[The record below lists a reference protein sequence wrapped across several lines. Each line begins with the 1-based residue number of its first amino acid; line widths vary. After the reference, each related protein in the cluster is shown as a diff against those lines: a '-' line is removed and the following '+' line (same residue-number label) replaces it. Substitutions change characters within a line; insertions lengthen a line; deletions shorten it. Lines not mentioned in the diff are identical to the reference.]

1 VAGFDGLDKPL
12 AISYWLFQASWNI
25 NPKSKFQN
33 LKFYDRMTGLNAV
46 QLTEKKRSSQTYILA
61 TAFLTLF
68 AIVGLIIYGLPFFYD
83 FMVKEYGWSRAE
95 VTSGNALGKLLVAPL
110 FGFLAGWMID
120 RFGPR
125 RLMLAGALLAGT
137 ALVGLS
143 YADNLPLFYLF
154 YIFNAIGYVFG
165 GPLPCQ
171 VLISRWFDKN
181 RGKAMGIAYLG
192 IGAGGAFAPQ
202 IIRALEGSFGWHLAL
217 AMLGVLVVLIA
228 FPMAFFI
235 KDSSGEPIEKQKVA
249 AAVPISAILRNP
261 NFYLLAIGSMC
272 SIGAV
277 GGISQH
283 LKLYLRDLDFSQAHA
298 ANVMSFV
305 LFSSLA
311 GRVLMGFLAD
321 LINRKYVMILIYLI
335 VASAIPLLLVPDFPG
350 RIYLFAIIFG
360 IGLGG
365 DYMIIPLM
373 AADLF
378 GIKALGRTMG
388 IILVADGIAESLVP
402 VKVGQL
408 YDVTTK
414 SYATGFSFLIGLA
427 LMGAVIVAFLP
438 KTKGNAV

>member
-1 VAGFDGLDKPL
+1 
-12 AISYWLFQASWNI
+12 
-25 NPKSKFQN
+25 
-33 LKFYDRMTGLNAV
+33 V
-46 QLTEKKRSSQTYILA
+46 QLTENKRSSQTYILA

-143 YADNLPLFYLF
+143 YADNLPMFYLF
-154 YIFNAIGYVFG
+154 YVFNAIGYVFG

-202 IIRALEGSFGWHLAL
+202 IIRALEGNFGWHLAL

-235 KDSSGEPIEKQKVA
+235 KDSSGEPMEKQKEA
-249 AAVPISAILRNP
+249 AAVPIGSILRNP

-321 LINRKYVMILIYLI
+321 LINRKYVMILIYMI
-335 VASAIPLLLVPDFPG
+335 VACAIPLLLLPDFPG
-350 RIYLFAIIFG
+350 RIYLFAVIFG

-408 YDVTTK
+408 YDVATK

-427 LMGAVIVAFLP
+427 LLGAVIVAFLP
-438 KTKGNAV
+438 KTRRQVA

>member
-1 VAGFDGLDKPL
+1 
-12 AISYWLFQASWNI
+12 
-25 NPKSKFQN
+25 
-33 LKFYDRMTGLNAV
+33 MTGIQEVTFTAR
-46 QLTEKKRSSQTYILA
+46 QRSSQTYILA

-83 FMVKEYGWSRAE
+83 FMIKEYGWSRAE
-95 VTSGNALGKLLVAPL
+95 VTSGNALGKILVAPL

-125 RLMLAGALLAGT
+125 KLMLAGALMAGT
-137 ALVGLS
+137 ALIGLS
-143 YADNLPLFYLF
+143 FSDNLPMFYLF
-154 YIFNAIGYVFG
+154 YVFNALGYVFG

-202 IIRALEGSFGWHLAL
+202 IIRALEGNLGWHLAL
-217 AMLGVLVVLIA
+217 ASLGILVVLIA

-235 KDSSGEPIEKQKVA
+235 KDSSLDHVPKQQATAV
-249 AAVPISAILRNP
+249 VPIRSILRDP

-305 LFSSLA
+305 LFSSMA

-321 LINRKYVMILIYLI
+321 MINRKYVMILIYMI
-335 VASAIPLLLVPDFPG
+335 VACAIPLLLLPDFPG

-388 IILVADGIAESLVP
+388 IILVADGMAEASFPVLV
-402 VKVGQL
+402 GHL
-408 YDVTTK
+408 YNEATK
-414 SYATGFSFLIGLA
+414 SYATGFLFLIGLA
-427 LMGAVIVAFLP
+427 LLGALIVAFLP
-438 KTKGNAV
+438 KTRVQRA